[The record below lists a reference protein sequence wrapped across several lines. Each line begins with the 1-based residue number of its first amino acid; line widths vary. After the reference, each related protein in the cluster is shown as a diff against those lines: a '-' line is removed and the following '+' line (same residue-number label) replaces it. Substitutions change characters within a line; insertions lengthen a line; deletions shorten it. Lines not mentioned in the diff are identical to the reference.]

1 MIFLMFLLVASTTPF
16 IFCRYGDELSFLILN
31 CVQSLVIILLYKFV
45 PLSMMIL
52 SGMPYRQMRLCLINR
67 ATTFLV
73 TEANEAAST
82 HFVKYSIA
90 TRIKRCSLEAVGLIS
105 PIISIPH
112 IAKGQG
118 AVRTFNGT
126 GGTCT
131 LSAYIWHL

>member
-1 MIFLMFLLVASTTPF
+1 M
-16 IFCRYGDELSFLILN
+16 
-31 CVQSLVIILLYKFV
+31 QSSVIILLFKFV
-45 PLSMMIL
+45 PLSVMIL

-67 ATTFLV
+67 ATTFFV
-73 TEANEAAST
+73 TEANEVAST
-82 HFVKYSIA
+82 HFVKLSIA
-90 TRIKRCSLEAVGLIS
+90 TRIKRCPLEEVSLIS
-105 PIISIPH
+105 SIISIPH